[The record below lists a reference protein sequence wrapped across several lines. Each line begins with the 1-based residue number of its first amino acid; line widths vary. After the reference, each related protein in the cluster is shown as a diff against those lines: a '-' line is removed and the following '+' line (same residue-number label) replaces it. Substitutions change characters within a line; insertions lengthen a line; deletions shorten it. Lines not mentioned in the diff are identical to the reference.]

1 MLELDIAFARGGFAL
16 QVQAQTAQTFVGVF
30 GPSGCGKSTLLA
42 LIAGLLTPHRGRI
55 QIGETVLFDQGV
67 GVNLPPHR
75 RRIGMIFQNARLFPH
90 QSVAANLTYGYRLIR
105 ADQRLIDPDEVI
117 ALLELEPLLARRP
130 ASLSG
135 GEAQRVALG
144 RALLCSPCLLLCD
157 EPLAALDGRRKARIL
172 PFLRRV
178 RDRFKVPMLYVSHDL
193 REILQLGSSVW
204 VLEQGRLA
212 AHGDYLHGELDHW
225 LLPHGGDHSLVNVV
239 RATLVDH
246 CAQEGTTTLVPSGT
260 AAAPPW
266 SAARFEGE
274 PGTQVLVALGADEIA
289 LTPTAIATISI
300 QNQIEARVIGL
311 VHEQGRVLCRLD
323 IGVPVVAALTQKG
336 AERLQLK
343 LGQTVY
349 CLFKARAVSLL
360 GLEH

>member
-1 MLELDIAFARGGFAL
+1 MLELDVGFARGRFDLDL
-16 QVQAQTAQTFVGVF
+16 QARSEQPFVGVF

-42 LIAGLLTPHRGRI
+42 LIAGLLTPHCGRI
-55 QIGETVLFDQGV
+55 QVGETVLFDHAA

-90 QSVAANLTYGYRLIR
+90 KTVAANLTYGHRLVPLS
-105 ADQRLIDPDEVI
+105 QRLIDPDEVI
-117 ALLELEPLLARRP
+117 ALLELEPLLTRRP

-178 RDRFKVPMLYVSHDL
+178 RDRFKVPMVYVSHDL
-193 REILQLGSSVW
+193 RELLQLGSRVW
-204 VLEQGRLA
+204 VMEQGRLT
-212 AHGDYLHGELDHW
+212 AHGDYLRGELDHW
-225 LLPHGGDHSLVNVV
+225 LLPHGGDHTLVNVV
-239 RATLVDH
+239 RAELVGH
-246 CAQEGTTTLVPSGT
+246 CEQEGTTTLAPLGT
-260 AAAPPW
+260 GSPPPW
-266 SAARFEGE
+266 SAARFDGA
-274 PGTQVLVALGADEIA
+274 PGARVLVALGADEIA
-289 LTPTAIATISI
+289 LTPTAVPMISI
-300 QNQIEARVIGL
+300 QNQIAARVTAL
-311 VHEQGRVLCRLD
+311 VREQGRVLCRLD
-323 IGVPVVAALTQKG
+323 IGVPVVAALTEKG

-343 LGQTVY
+343 AGQTVF